1 MPRTTTNTRIVDA
14 SKLPQKIRLMRH
26 LKAVGHISN
35 REAILD
41 HHIVCLAKRIQELRE
56 DGVPITSHWK
66 KHPVSGQRY
75 TRYVLGNLAA

>member
-1 MPRTTTNTRIVDA
+1 MPITITRILDTK
-14 SKLPQKIRLMRH
+14 KLPQKVRLLRH
-26 LKAVGHISN
+26 LKVAGHISN

-75 TRYVLGNLAA
+75 TRYVLDKAA

>member
-1 MPRTTTNTRIVDA
+1 MPITITRIIDA
-14 SKLPQKIRLMRH
+14 KKLPQKVRLLRH

-35 REAILD
+35 REATLD

-75 TRYVLGNLAA
+75 TRYVLDKAA

>member
-1 MPRTTTNTRIVDA
+1 MPITITRIIDA
-14 SKLPQKIRLMRH
+14 KKLPQKVRLLRH
-26 LKAVGHISN
+26 LKVAGHISN

-75 TRYVLGNLAA
+75 TRYVLDKLVA